1 MKVKVRFFASC
12 REIAGQPQVELELT
26 KGETV
31 SSVLNKIRH
40 DFPRLSLADI
50 LVAVNQEFAAPGYV
64 LHEGDEVALI
74 PPVSGG

>member
-12 REIAGQPQVELELT
+12 REIAGKNQVELQVQ
-26 KGETV
+26 KGETL
-31 SSVLNKIRH
+31 SSLLEIVRR

-50 LVAVNQEFAAPGYV
+50 LVAVNQEFAGPGYV
-64 LHEGDEVALI
+64 LQEGDEVALI